1 MLFYGHFKINKV
13 TCTHLSLYLGS
24 FSFTLRRDVQQRA
37 IQCTQHIS
45 FTIHLYTMFPL
56 HPLYIHTQRSYS
68 LKGEQT
74 EYIVANWKKNKNQTS
89 RCTTCWN
96 QRSKYGLHTHL
107 EKDIHCFDVNLYRQS
122 VLVSVWFGV
131 ILQLNEIHFPL
142 TSSFTPGEKY
152 HKTFSI
158 VCPLCYGDLFTKQ
171 SSMQD
176 QTRARSLSTVKR
188 WERGLKHNTDSWPF
202 SFSE

>member
-1 MLFYGHFKINKV
+1 MYSREPFSVHSIKA
-13 TCTHLSLYLGS
+13 SLYIY
-24 FSFTLRRDVQQRA
+24 
-37 IQCTQHIS
+37 IQCS
-45 FTIHLYTMFPL
+45 PYTP
-56 HPLYIHTQRSYS
+56 YIYTDKLLTKRRTNRIYCGK
-68 LKGEQT
+68 LE
-74 EYIVANWKKNKNQTS
+74 KKNKNQTS

-107 EKDIHCFDVNLYRQS
+107 EKDIHCFDVDLYRQS

-158 VCPLCYGDLFTKQ
+158 VCPLCNGDLFTKQ

-188 WERGLKHNTDSWPF
+188 WKRGLKHNTDSWPF